1 MPFAGVSEFTDAEID
16 SPAVDSESVRGLA
29 QQAKRLARDHKTFF
43 DFFASVAI
51 LGGGRQVL
59 WLRIVGGPGCVPGS
73 SSSVLLP
80 ERTSSWL
87 TTIPS
92 LSCGDAS

>member
-43 DFFASVAI
+43 DFFASVSRDPWWGPSGPMAADRRRPSCHSW
-51 LGGGRQVL
+51 GR
-59 WLRIVGGPGCVPGS
+59 P
-73 SSSVLLP
+73 LLSFCRK
-80 ERTSSWL
+80 EHRH
-87 TTIPS
+87 
-92 LSCGDAS
+92 G